1 MIAKT
6 FAQLLGG
13 DITATSEQ
21 GRGSKFSFFLPYTP
35 IPDDGPEEPNARSAQ
50 KRRLSLD
57 QPEAEAL
64 RGRRVLVV
72 DDNPVLRAVLKR
84 ALMRDG
90 CITAEAE
97 DGKQAIEALAAFRP
111 DLILLDLI
119 MPTMDGYDHAVH
131 VPCACVY

>member
-1 MIAKT
+1 M
-6 FAQLLGG
+6 
-13 DITATSEQ
+13 
-21 GRGSKFSFFLPYTP
+21 
-35 IPDDGPEEPNARSAQ
+35 EPHARSAH

-57 QPEAEAL
+57 QPEPEAL

-84 ALMRDG
+84 ALTRDG

-97 DGKQAIEALAAFRP
+97 DGKQAIGALASFRP

-119 MPTMDGYDHAVH
+119 MPTMDGYDLAVH
-131 VPCACVY
+131 VPIVCEY